1 MSPTEEGRAAGRPPA
16 DGRRADSPTPA
27 RAHAP
32 VTDDGEEAVAH
43 PPARSAEATPPR
55 LELDT
60 LRLQS
65 VLLDSVEQ
73 AVIASDLT
81 GRIIYWNRHAEK
93 LYGWTAA
100 EALGRNIIDV
110 TPAEEAFEQAAEIMA
125 RLFAGESWSGE
136 FNVRRRD
143 GTTFPAMV
151 TDTPILDG
159 GRLVGVVGISTDIT
173 ERRRAE
179 EALRDAEHRAVR
191 QYEALIRKLTLLAE
205 ALGTARELVAVF
217 RELKDFAAASVPCIG
232 IFISLYDPER
242 DVRTAVYAWGDDV
255 EVDVSSLPPMPVT
268 AEGPN
273 SRAVRTGQVVITNDY
288 WNTKQKGAGQLG
300 ILVGPDNQLRPQS
313 SLVVPMRTMGRTVGT
328 VEVQSYEDRAYRDEH
343 VTAMR
348 MAANLAAVA
357 IENVRLLDDESHARR
372 EAEES
377 NRLKDEFLATISH
390 ELRTPLTAIL
400 GWSSMLREGRLGAK
414 ESASAVEVIERNA
427 RTQQQIVDDILDVS
441 RIITGKL
448 RVEPLPVE
456 LTGVVQAAIDSV
468 RPAATAKNIELSTRF
483 DPRVREV
490 SGDAD
495 RLQQVLWN
503 LLSNAVKFTPVGGS
517 VRVRVERAEEGAH
530 ARVCVE
536 DTGIGIRHD
545 FLPYVFDRF
554 RQADQST
561 TRAYGGIGLGL
572 AIVRHLVEL
581 HGGTVGVVS
590 EGEGRGACFTVEL
603 PLAELRGAD
612 ARERVGGTSES
623 EQAAMRGR
631 QSEILKG
638 LRVLVVDDEA
648 DTLDLVEAIL
658 RRGGA
663 EVERALGVDEA
674 LGKFSAARP
683 DALISDIGMPTRDGY
698 DLIRA
703 VRELDAER
711 GGRPTPAVALTAY
724 AGDADRRQALDA
736 GYRMHIAKPVDPA
749 RLVEVLAEAVGDEA
763 RTDGRK

>member
-1 MSPTEEGRAAGRPPA
+1 MSPTEKGSAPAPPAADGNRTDSHAPPA
-16 DGRRADSPTPA
+16 DVCDEQLRRI
-27 RAHAP
+27 
-32 VTDDGEEAVAH
+32 
-43 PPARSAEATPPR
+43 
-55 LELDT
+55 
-60 LRLQS
+60 
-65 VLLDSVEQ
+65 LDSVPEPVSYVDTGQ
-73 AVIASDLT
+73 RFRFNNKIYDVWLGRPRRELYGMHLREVFGEDYYEEVRPAVERALSGSETSFEKELVYPDGSTRHVNLTLTPDCDDKGRVLGLVVTVRDLT
-81 GRIIYWNRHAEK
+81 ERKR
-93 LYGWTAA
+93 A
-100 EALGRNIIDV
+100 EA
-110 TPAEEAFEQAAEIMA
+110 A
-125 RLFAGESWSGE
+125 RVE
-136 FNVRRRD
+136 
-143 GTTFPAMV
+143 
-151 TDTPILDG
+151 
-159 GRLVGVVGISTDIT
+159 
-173 ERRRAE
+173 
-179 EALRDAEHRAVR
+179 AEHRAVR
-191 QYEALIRKLTLLAE
+191 EYQALIGKLTVLAE
-205 ALGTARELVAVF
+205 ALGTARELLAVF
-217 RELKDFAAASVPCIG
+217 RELKEFAVASVPCIG
-232 IFISLYDPER
+232 IFISLYDAER
-242 DVRTAVYAWGDDV
+242 DVRTAVYAWGDDE

-288 WNTKQKGAGQLG
+288 WNTKLKGAGQLG
-300 ILVGPDNQLRPQS
+300 VLVGPDNQLRPQS

-328 VEVQSYEDRAYRDEH
+328 IEVQSYEDRAYRDEH

-357 IENVRLLDDESHARR
+357 IENMRLLDDESRARR
-372 EAEES
+372 AAEES

-414 ESASAVEVIERNA
+414 EAEAAVEVIERNA

-448 RVEPLPVE
+448 RVEPRALG
-456 LTGVVQAAIDSV
+456 LGDVVQAAVDSV

-483 DPRVREV
+483 DPRVGEV

-495 RLQQVLWN
+495 RLQQVFWN

-517 VRVRVERAEEGAH
+517 VRVRVERENARSY
-530 ARVCVE
+530 ARVVVE
-536 DTGIGIRHD
+536 DTGIGIRPD

-581 HGGTVGVVS
+581 HGGTVAVESAGA
-590 EGEGRGACFTVEL
+590 GRGARFAVEL

-612 ARERVGGTSES
+612 FGARNEETVASGR
-623 EQAAMRGR
+623 EQSATRDR
-631 QSEILKG
+631 QAEVLKG
-638 LRVLVVDDEA
+638 LRVLVVDDEV

-663 EVERALGVDEA
+663 EVERAVGVDEA
-674 LGKFSAARP
+674 LGKFTCAPP

-703 VRELDAER
+703 VRRLDAER
-711 GGRPTPAVALTAY
+711 GGPRTPAVALTAY
-724 AGDADRRQALDA
+724 AGDTDRRQALDA
-736 GYRMHIAKPVDPA
+736 GYQMHLAKPVDPA
-749 RLVEVLAEAVGDEA
+749 RLVEVLAEALGVE
-763 RTDGRK
+763 